1 MLKTMIVSLLLL
13 FAVEAC
19 AELKAGDWA
28 RYGFVPARQDAKPSV
43 KEITITV
50 GVREGGMTWWEMAVE
65 KPDKTTFAVRVLSE
79 RVPMTSVAGD
89 GVQLHPQHR
98 FGLGEENDVGDG
110 VVLRPPQLAD
120 LGKVKRYLLRDGDRP
135 FIEYRDKSTKGPLL
149 PVFDFH
155 AQLIPCPAPE
165 SIVVGPFATTGTYLG
180 NGVQMLESGKG
191 RLLEG
196 IGEPTVLILD
206 PMLIVGT
213 GRAFRDIDEGRVTD
227 RNYEFRDFTAE
238 EYDEMVAA
246 GTNYFMGGDSAREA
260 MIRERPAFYTKYPTF
275 EDFPNILYR
284 SNYQGAIM
292 FTDEPAI
299 LTNFNDCRHVTDA
312 ANLLR
317 LTVAASVAGGSYY
330 SPTVLKAHLQ
340 QGGVYF
346 GAWNLRQDD
355 IPAWEAV
362 FAAGWHEMEGGV
374 SGVVHEGRY
383 DIKMF
388 NSVLNGFFGQGFE
401 VTTEEML
408 RLHYAFLRGAA
419 RCFDGD
425 WGTSIYG
432 QADPAISPL
441 AIEMA
446 YDMGA
451 RYIWFWTSDH
461 GHHMPYKEQLDLT
474 RRLRAHE
481 KAHPRRPISEL
492 LTKPRVAVAFPEGYI
507 GWSEFWPN
515 GIWNNERFGMDRR
528 NQEAATYRAV
538 VSSAFKQG
546 ILLARKGTQFDFV
559 VDGDAARKTG
569 YDRIISIH
577 TNGTVENGISPL

>member
-1 MLKTMIVSLLLL
+1 MLKMTIVSLLLMSV
-13 FAVEAC
+13 AIGAY
-19 AELKAGDWA
+19 AESKAKSGDWA
-28 RYGFVPARQDAKPSV
+28 RYGFVLAKQDAKPSV

-50 GVREGGMTWWEMAVE
+50 GDNEGGMWWWEMAVE
-65 KPDKTTFAVRVLSE
+65 KPDKTTFAVRALSE
-79 RVPMTSVAGD
+79 RVPMTS
-89 GVQLHPQHR
+89 
-98 FGLGEENDVGDG
+98 
-110 VVLRPPQLAD
+110 D
-120 LGKVKRYLLRDGDRP
+120 LGKVKRYLFKDGDRP
-135 FIEYRDKSTKGPLL
+135 FIEYRDKSTGGALL
-149 PVFDFH
+149 PEFDFR
-155 AQLIPCPAPE
+155 AQLIPCPTPE
-165 SIVVGPFATTGTYLG
+165 SVFVGAFATTGAYLG
-180 NGVQMLESGKG
+180 NGVQMLESGDG
-191 RLLEG
+191 RSPAALG
-196 IGEPTVLILD
+196 DSKVLTLD
-206 PMLIVGT
+206 PTLIVGT
-213 GRAFRDIDEGRVTD
+213 GRASRDIDEGRVTD
-227 RNYEFRDFTAE
+227 REYNYRPFTAE

-246 GTNYFMGGDSAREA
+246 GTNYFMGGDSEREK
-260 MIRERPAFYTKYPTF
+260 MVRELPAFYTKYPVLA
-275 EDFPNILYR
+275 DFPNILYR

-299 LTNFNDCRHVTDA
+299 LTNFNDCRRPTDA

-317 LTVAASVAGGSYY
+317 ITVAASVAGGSSY
-330 SPTVLKAHLQ
+330 SPTVLKAHWE

-346 GAWNLRQDD
+346 GTWKLRQND

-374 SGVVHEGRY
+374 SGVIHEGRY
-383 DIKMF
+383 DINMF

-419 RCFDGD
+419 RCFDAA

-474 RRLRAHE
+474 RKLRAHE

-492 LTKPRVAVAFPEGYI
+492 LRKPKVAVALPEGYI

-515 GIWNNERFGMDRR
+515 GIWNNERFGMDKLNEKAVSYRTILG
-528 NQEAATYRAV
+528 AAFR
-538 VSSAFKQG
+538 QG
-546 ILLARKGTQFDFV
+546 IDLARKGVQFDFV
-559 VDGDAARKTG
+559 VDGEPARNAG
-569 YDRIISIH
+569 YDFIISIH
-577 TNGTVENGISPL
+577 TNGTVENGVSSSKTGK